1 MDEINILLGYITG
14 SIWGE
19 TDSPVQCVAQ
29 QIKGPACLTSVGFL
43 ALAKSA
49 NPRIAQPNPRI
60 AQYCRM
66 LSSPRLLPAS
76 AGAKG

>member
-49 NPRIAQPNPRI
+49 QPEDSPAQPED
-60 AQYCRM
+60 
-66 LSSPRLLPAS
+66 SPVLQDVKQP
-76 AGAKG
+76 